1 MVREVEW
8 TEANLVVGSRWPG
21 AGQKQLVGDGAER
34 GGGVIGGSA
43 VPVRDW
49 WQGVV
54 GELHGVKAKV
64 IEVLGWLGCL
74 CSDGSTT
81 AGVHRRRER
90 GDGSYAGDRA
100 WLASL

>member
-1 MVREVEW
+1 MVREIEW

-21 AGQKQLVGDGAER
+21 ACRKRLVGDGAER

-54 GELHGVKAKV
+54 GELHGVKAKL
-64 IEVLGWLGCL
+64 IEVLG
-74 CSDGSTT
+74 
-81 AGVHRRRER
+81 
-90 GDGSYAGDRA
+90 
-100 WLASL
+100 

>member
-1 MVREVEW
+1 
-8 TEANLVVGSRWPG
+8 
-21 AGQKQLVGDGAER
+21 
-34 GGGVIGGSA
+34 
-43 VPVRDW
+43 
-49 WQGVV
+49 VV